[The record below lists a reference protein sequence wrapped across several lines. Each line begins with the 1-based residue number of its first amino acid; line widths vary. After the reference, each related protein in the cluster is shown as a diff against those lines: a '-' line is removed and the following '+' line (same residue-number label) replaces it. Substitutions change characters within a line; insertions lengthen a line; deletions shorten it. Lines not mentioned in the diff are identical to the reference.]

1 MSTQTNTQTNTQI
14 NISTDE
20 QLKKD
25 EEDRKKKNQQSIFIG
40 LMVVG
45 IIVFIVLAVIG
56 RKNWEVFLS
65 KRSNKSVQYVNP
77 VNMSTGVLTEKEVL
91 KYYFGGDVASLLDY
105 LAILCAGVGA
115 LIIFSAAAY
124 TAAMVFSR

>member
-1 MSTQTNTQTNTQI
+1 MSTQTN
-14 NISTDE
+14 ISTDA
-20 QLKKD
+20 QLQKE

-40 LMVVG
+40 LMVVF

-65 KRSNKSVQYVNP
+65 KRSNKSVKYVSP
-77 VNMSTGVLTEKEVL
+77 GNMSTGVLTEKEVL

-105 LAILCAGVGA
+105 LSILCAGIGA
-115 LIIFSAAAY
+115 LIIFSGAAY
-124 TAAMVFSR
+124 TASIALSR